1 MIRPP
6 AVAGQFYPD
15 NPKELAALVEQYT
28 REPNQPGKIH
38 AKACLV
44 PHAAYVYSG
53 HVAGAVFSRIVL
65 PKRIIILGVR
75 HYPRGEPLAIL
86 SAGKWR
92 TPLGDA
98 CIDEDLAKRVCAA
111 CPALRE
117 DEVAHRS
124 EHSLEV
130 ELPFLQ
136 ALDPEF
142 TFVPIAVGTIRFQE
156 LANVGEG
163 LARVL
168 AESGE
173 NILVVT
179 SSDMNHYEDDER
191 TRQKDRQAI
200 DCMLSVDASGLYDV
214 CRKESISMCGLGP
227 TVVMLTALQKLGVSR
242 GALVKYATSGDIA
255 GDRERVVGYAG
266 MLFAD

>member
-15 NPKELAALVEQYT
+15 NPKELAALVSQYT
-28 REPNQPGKIH
+28 REPNQHEKIH

-44 PHAAYVYSG
+44 PHAGYVYSG

-98 CIDEDLAKRVCAA
+98 RIDEDLAKRVCAA

-117 DEVAHRS
+117 DEVAHRR

-136 ALDPEF
+136 ALDPHF

-156 LANVGEG
+156 LVKVGEG

-173 NILVVT
+173 DAIVFSDGDDFASNLELAPAAAPSGPRPGT
-179 SSDMNHYEDDER
+179 S
-191 TRQKDRQAI
+191 
-200 DCMLSVDASGLYDV
+200 
-214 CRKESISMCGLGP
+214 LGP
-227 TVVMLTALQKLGVSR
+227 SRRSASTRALIRRISR
-242 GALVKYATSGDIA
+242 TSASDSPPA
-255 GDRERVVGYAG
+255 G
-266 MLFAD
+266 